1 MRYII
6 ILRHFTFEVREWKPP
21 SWCGGVVKK
30 NIRINLA
37 LSSLHK
43 YAWCKFKY
51 MYKQPL
57 KIVFNHKVLI
67 LLQFFFES
75 VMQVTQDFTYAVLTD
90 AFFIS
95 SEIL

>member
-1 MRYII
+1 
-6 ILRHFTFEVREWKPP
+6 
-21 SWCGGVVKK
+21 
-30 NIRINLA
+30 
-37 LSSLHK
+37 
-43 YAWCKFKY
+43 

-57 KIVFNHKVLI
+57 KIVFNDEVLI